1 MTSSDT
7 RVATNAT
14 KESMSSIILS
24 PLNELQSLSQT
35 LFLSLSPAQTKP
47 PPPPPL
53 SSFLNCDKALSSA
66 IALANTHQIRQRRI
80 EALKDEILALDARWR
95 EICMELETGKRE
107 LEGMIKEGEERITA
121 IDDAGKGLSE
131 THICPMLFS
140 SLPANSIDT
149 LSGASGLRSESQRV
163 HICSPEYARFKF
175 AWSASTPVVLS
186 PISERR
192 EDAPR
197 SSQRRSTAG
206 PSWGDTLCWSWYVSQ
221 QTVP

>member
-1 MTSSDT
+1 MSSSNT
-7 RVATNAT
+7 RVANNGTQ
-14 KESMSSIILS
+14 ESMSSIILS

-35 LFLSLSPAQTKP
+35 LFLSLSPAQSKP

-80 EALKDEILALDARWR
+80 EALKDEILELDARWR

-131 THICPMLFS
+131 AHLLLC
-140 SLPANSIDT
+140 
-149 LSGASGLRSESQRV
+149 GLVILILACKQHRYPTRN
-163 HICSPEYARFKF
+163 F
-175 AWSASTPVVLS
+175 
-186 PISERR
+186 
-192 EDAPR
+192 
-197 SSQRRSTAG
+197 
-206 PSWGDTLCWSWYVSQ
+206 
-221 QTVP
+221 